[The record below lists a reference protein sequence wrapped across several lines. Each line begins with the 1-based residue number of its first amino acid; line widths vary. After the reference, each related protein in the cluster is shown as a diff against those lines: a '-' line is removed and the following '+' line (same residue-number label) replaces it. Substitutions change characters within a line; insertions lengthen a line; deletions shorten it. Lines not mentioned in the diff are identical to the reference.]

1 MSNQE
6 WSLGICRFNCTL
18 LWRLPMQNHSKS
30 SMTKKRWI
38 KTACPIWYS
47 IRLVFVKINI
57 PDIRYNCKK
66 TCSWTRRPKI
76 VLEIRKKV
84 TFSRSEQEVHFY
96 KLFKIFTS
104 HRKKTNRV
112 EEKFS
117 QTHIEEFGYYVQ
129 KLKLTALQSHHLDTI
144 RSRHFWR
151 TTVGYGLF
159 NYFRSYQNIMQF
171 QFSSRRQSR

>member
-6 WSLGICRFNCTL
+6 WSLGISRFNCTL

-30 SMTKKRWI
+30 SMTEKRRI
-38 KTACPIWYS
+38 KTECPIWYS

-57 PDIRYNCKK
+57 PDIRYN
-66 TCSWTRRPKI
+66 WPKI
-76 VLEIRKKV
+76 VLGIRKKI
-84 TFSRSEQEVHFY
+84 TFSQSEQEVYFY

-129 KLKLTALQSHHLDTI
+129 KIKLTALQSHHLDTI

-171 QFSSRRQSR
+171 QFSSRMQSR